1 VTKASEPFTCCAILF
16 DLDGVLVDSRR
27 CVEFVWQTWCAE
39 QGRDPREF
47 IALAHGRRTSE
58 TLRDLAPDLD
68 IRVEATRLEQMEAGE
83 TRGVTPV
90 PGAAELL
97 TSVPRDRWAVVTSGS
112 PAVARLRLRV
122 AAVPTPAVLITGAD
136 VRRGKPDPD
145 GYLQAAERLGFAPA
159 ECLVVEDAPAGVAAG
174 RAAGMRV
181 VAVAGTVPA
190 EELRLADHHVE
201 ALTHLQVSTLENG
214 QFRVVLRDS

>member
-1 VTKASEPFTCCAILF
+1 MTKASEPFTCCAILF

-27 CVEFVWQTWCAE
+27 CVEFVWQTWFAE

-190 EELRLADHHVE
+190 EELRLADHHIA
-201 ALTHLQVSTLENG
+201 ALTHLQVSALENG

>member
-1 VTKASEPFTCCAILF
+1 VTKASEPFTCFAILF

-27 CVEFVWQTWCAE
+27 CVEFVWQTWFAE

-47 IALAHGRRTSE
+47 IAVAHGRRTS
-58 TLRDLAPDLD
+58 A
-68 IRVEATRLEQMEAGE
+68 

-90 PGAAELL
+90 PGAADLL
-97 TSVPRDRWAVVTSGS
+97 TSLPRDRWAVVTSGS

-190 EELRLADHHVE
+190 EELRLADHHIA
-201 ALTHLQVSTLENG
+201 ALTHLQVSALENG